1 MRPLMYRKYE
11 NYKNRG
17 DKLPLNSPSIIKCKK
32 CFLFFL
38 SSMKPSH
45 ENFWQET
52 SSSSSSNSW
61 YILDIMISKWAYK
74 LPKSKNM
81 GEHVYCERRS
91 MYRKNELFKKQFL
104 YYKFK
109 PCGVWWWQKFKHTRS
124 NLQLLAVAL
133 FKYVQMTT
141 RH

>member
-11 NYKNRG
+11 NYKNCG

-52 SSSSSSNSW
+52 SSCLAQAIVDIFLILCSRNELISFLNQKTWGSMYTVKGEACTGRMNFSKKNFFTTNLNLVVSGGGKSSN
-61 YILDIMISKWAYK
+61 ILDQTYS
-74 LPKSKNM
+74 
-81 GEHVYCERRS
+81 
-91 MYRKNELFKKQFL
+91 F
-104 YYKFK
+104 
-109 PCGVWWWQKFKHTRS
+109 
-124 NLQLLAVAL
+124 
-133 FKYVQMTT
+133 
-141 RH
+141 